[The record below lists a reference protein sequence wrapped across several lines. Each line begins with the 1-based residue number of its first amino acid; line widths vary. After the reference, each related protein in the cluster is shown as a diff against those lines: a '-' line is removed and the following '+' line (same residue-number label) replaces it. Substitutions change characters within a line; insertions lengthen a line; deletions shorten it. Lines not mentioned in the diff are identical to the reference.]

1 VRNFGEFVLLVSVLV
16 AIPGPAVTLIFKNAV
31 ASGARSALVASA
43 GVFAADLV
51 WVAASVVGITAVVVS
66 SEVAFEALRLV
77 GAAYLVY
84 LGIRLLLNRGI
95 EDDAAPRAPVT
106 RSLRRSFVEGVL
118 CDLSNPKTALVF
130 TSVIPQ
136 FLTTSASAADV
147 AVLGVLFAVLG
158 LLSLL
163 MWVALGVASR
173 RVIAISRVRV
183 VIMRVSGAVLV
194 AFGARLA
201 LER

>member
-1 VRNFGEFVLLVSVLV
+1 VRNFGEFVLLVSALV
-16 AIPGPAVTLIFKNAV
+16 AIPGPAVTLVFKNAV
-31 ASGARSALVASA
+31 ASGARSALAVSL

-51 WVAASVVGITAVVVS
+51 WVAASVVGITAIVVAS
-66 SEVAFEALRLV
+66 GIAFDALRLA

-84 LGIRLLLNRGI
+84 LGVRLLLNRGV
-95 EDDAAPRAPVT
+95 EDDSASSLPVA
-106 RSLRRSFVEGVL
+106 RSARRSFAQGVL

-136 FLTTSASAADV
+136 FLTKSATATDV
-147 AVLGVLFAVLG
+147 AALGVLFAVLG

-163 MWVALGVASR
+163 VWVALGVASR
-173 RVIAISRVRV
+173 RVIAISRVRQV
-183 VIMRVSGAVLV
+183 VMRVSGAVLV

-201 LER
+201 FNR